1 MSITVEHDKRKREI
15 LEKSLDIFME
25 EGFEDTTFQKI
36 AERCGIT
43 RTILYLYFKNKREIF
58 NFSIK
63 LFTDRIESSLKEI
76 AANPSLSH
84 GDRLAAIVERT
95 IADCI
100 ANRRLLLV
108 IHDYLGHVRTTGG
121 NPDERVKR
129 RTIRMKHLL
138 AGILID
144 GQRAGEFGRF
154 SIKASAELLYA
165 LIEAEIFRLTVL
177 ARDDGGS
184 IPQGAKLMAEAF
196 RAMAF
201 VPHSSSAAAAAVAS
215 ATVAATA
222 TASSAAASTAAASAA
237 AASAPASAVA
247 GAGGP
252 LGSAA
257 TESPPASRSKEAAAA
272 RSREKGLRRG
282 AATGRHA

>member
-63 LFTDRIESSLKEI
+63 LFTDRIEASLKEI
-76 AANPSLSH
+76 AA
-84 GDRLAAIVERT
+84 DRNLTHVDRIAAIIERT

-100 ANRRLLLV
+100 ENRRLLLV

-144 GQRAGEFGRF
+144 GQRSGEFGRF
-154 SIKASAELLYA
+154 SIKAASEILYA

-177 ARDDGGS
+177 AREDAGA
-184 IPQGAKLMAEAF
+184 IPQGARLIAESF
-196 RAMAF
+196 RALSLVSHNGTAG
-201 VPHSSSAAAAAVAS
+201 AAGIAPGQKAANAS
-215 ATVAATA
+215 
-222 TASSAAASTAAASAA
+222 
-237 AASAPASAVA
+237 PA
-247 GAGGP
+247 GAGSS
-252 LGSAA
+252 GSKAGDGS
-257 TESPPASRSKEAAAA
+257 TRST
-272 RSREKGLRRG
+272 RG
-282 AATGRHA
+282 R

>member
-1 MSITVEHDKRKREI
+1 
-15 LEKSLDIFME
+15 ME

-63 LFTDRIESSLKEI
+63 LFTDRIEASLKEI
-76 AANPSLSH
+76 AANRSLSH
-84 GDRLAAIVERT
+84 GDRIAAVIERT

-100 ANRRLLLV
+100 ENRRLLLV

-144 GQRAGEFGRF
+144 GQRSGEFGRF
-154 SIKASAELLYA
+154 SIKAASELLYA

-177 ARDDGGS
+177 AREDAGS
-184 IPQGAKLMAEAF
+184 IPQGARLIADSF
-196 RAMAF
+196 RAMALLSHGF
-201 VPHSSSAAAAAVAS
+201 SAPTPAPAPTAAPTAAPTGAE
-215 ATVAATA
+215 
-222 TASSAAASTAAASAA
+222 AASASK
-237 AASAPASAVA
+237 ASD
-247 GAGGP
+247 
-252 LGSAA
+252 GS
-257 TESPPASRSKEAAAA
+257 TRSP
-272 RSREKGLRRG
+272 RG
-282 AATGRHA
+282 R